1 MSEENNDQQEKI
13 SRLKL
18 LSKLLKTGV
27 IKLKNDFLGFTK
39 VILLLSAITGSSLY
53 YGYLSELDRDYR
65 KNPVVSLNINTEVDE
80 IMHQLIRIGIKKE
93 HIKLILPY
101 LINISREYANS
112 PVLLLSFLNNMSLDK
127 FIFFTNQIKSR
138 EKRGIFK
145 ILYSSLKKSPN
156 LRKLVENK
164 KNYIWLTQGYEN
176 ISLQAFEILHKEDV
190 KSVIENNI
198 KKPYDREKMLKI
210 LYSPLESNSVHS
222 LFLTYYPLK
231 KIKRKN
237 KTDVEKLLELAKK
250 IGVKEINRF
259 VNNFYP
265 NEIEE
270 NKKSKR
276 KKVKIPFRHQNK

>member
-127 FIFFTNQIKSR
+127 FIFFTNQIKSK
-138 EKRGIFK
+138 EKRDIFK
-145 ILYSSLKKSPN
+145 ILYFSLKKSRN